1 MKALILSVSAGG
13 GHTGAA
19 EAIKKY
25 ILLNEPESEIKVI
38 DTLRYINPIID
49 KVVIGS
55 YLKSLKVTPSLFGKL
70 YDYSEN
76 DFGIATLSN
85 KINEVMT
92 FKLLP
97 LIEEFSPEIIF
108 CTHPFPIE
116 MMSIL
121 KGKSKT
127 GIPVISILTDY
138 ASHSFWLHPHIDA
151 YVVSNSDMI
160 VDMESKGISKDTIHS
175 LGIPVNPS
183 FYEKFN
189 RNDTLAELDLD
200 PSIYTILIMGGS
212 LGMGKIAEVYEQLTL
227 VHEQIQI
234 IIITGN
240 NKKLYSTLTDLS
252 KSSFPQ
258 TRTRIIGFTDK
269 VNKYMQAS
277 DLLLTKPGGLTI
289 TEALSCNIPLGLF
302 SPIPGQEEKNAE
314 FLLKHDL
321 AINLNDI
328 DNCHE
333 VINNLLKSK
342 NKLEELKKNCAKY
355 SNPNCGDDIYNLAKS
370 LIKNKNSIKNPI

>member
-13 GHTGAA
+13 GHISAA
-19 EAIKKY
+19 EAIKEY
-25 ILLNEPESEIKVI
+25 ILLNDPESETKVI
-38 DTLRYINPIID
+38 DTIRYINPIID

-85 KINEVMT
+85 KINEIMT

-97 LIEEFSPEIIF
+97 LIEEFSPDIIF

-121 KGKSKT
+121 KGKNKT
-127 GIPVISILTDY
+127 DIPVISILTDY

-160 VDMESKGISKDTIHS
+160 NDMETKGIPKNTIHN
-175 LGIPVNPS
+175 LGIPVKPS

-189 RNDTLAELDLD
+189 RSETLAELDLD
-200 PSIYTILIMGGS
+200 PNIYTILIMGGS

-227 VHEQIQI
+227 VHEDIQI

-240 NKKLYSTLTDLS
+240 NKKLYSTLTELS
-252 KSSFPQ
+252 QSSFPQ
-258 TRTRIIGFTDK
+258 TKTRIIGFTDK

-314 FLLKHDL
+314 FLFKHDL
-321 AINLNDI
+321 AINLNDV
-328 DNCHE
+328 DNCNT
-333 VINNLLKSK
+333 VINDILKSK
-342 NKLEELKKNCAKY
+342 DKLEDLKNNCAEFT
-355 SNPNCGDDIYNLAKS
+355 NPNCGNDIYSLAKS
-370 LIKNKNSIKNPI
+370 LIEIRNSIKNPI